1 MQKFVV
7 LGGGHAAGQAVASL
21 RQDGFDGDIDLIGD
35 EPFLPYQRPPL
46 SKQYLSGEHT
56 IERVYLRAAT
66 FYAERKVTLH
76 LGVRGE
82 RIDLSAHTVTLS
94 TGETLHYDKL
104 LIATGSR
111 ARHLSIAGHDL
122 AGIHYLRTI
131 ADVDAI
137 RAAFGTA
144 KRVTIAGGGYI
155 GLEVAS
161 VAVVAGLAVTVL
173 EMEDRILKRVT
184 TPAMSAFYHGLH
196 TGRGVD
202 IRTSTKVSGFA
213 GANGRVEAVLT
224 AAGERIEA
232 DLVIVGVGIIPNT
245 EVAAAAGIVC
255 DNGIVVDDHCRTS
268 VADIYAAGDCTNHP
282 NALLGRRLRL
292 ESVPNAMEQ
301 ARVATTNMNGGD
313 AAYASIPWFWSDQYE
328 LKLQMVG
335 FSSDG
340 DTAVVRGDPAANQ
353 FATFYLKNGVVVAV
367 DAVNSPRE
375 FMASRQ
381 MVDKRSK
388 PDQVKLAD
396 PKVALKELI

>member
-1 MQKFVV
+1 MPKFVV

-21 RQDGFDGDIDLIGD
+21 RQDGFDGEIDLIGE
-35 EPFLPYQRPPL
+35 EPCLPYQRPPL

-66 FYAERKVTLH
+66 FYDERKVTLH

-82 RIDLSAHTVTLS
+82 RIDPVAHTVTLS
-94 TGETLHYDKL
+94 TGATLPYDKL

-111 ARHLSIAGHDL
+111 ARLLSIEGSNL
-122 AGIHYLRTI
+122 PGVHYLRTI

-155 GLEVAS
+155 GLEVAA
-161 VAVVAGLAVTVL
+161 VAKTAGLAVTVL

-184 TPAMSAFYHGLH
+184 TKAMSTFYHGLH

-202 IRTSTKVSGFA
+202 VRTNTKVSGFA
-213 GANGRVEAVLT
+213 GNGRVEAVLT
-224 AAGERIEA
+224 AAGERIPA
-232 DLVIVGVGIIPNT
+232 DLVIVGVGIIPNV
-245 EVAAAAGIVC
+245 EVAAAAGIAC

-268 VADIYAAGDCTNHP
+268 APDIYAAGDCTNHP

-313 AAYASIPWFWSDQYE
+313 ATYASIPWFWSDQYE

-340 DTAVVRGDPAANQ
+340 DQAVVRGDPGVNQ

-381 MVDKRSK
+381 MVDKKSR
-388 PDQVKLAD
+388 PDPAKLAD